1 MSHFE
6 QDVLYQHV
14 TDYQPL
20 RRYQYFKERTC
31 P

>member
-6 QDVLYQHV
+6 QNVLYQHV

-20 RRYQYFKERTC
+20 RR
-31 P
+31 